1 MPDTPATHAPPT
13 TLELLKARLRE
24 TPLLQRLRESQ
35 SRIGK
40 MCSEGR
46 CPSMSIP
53 VRETD
58 DDFFISNSIADA
70 IEALQG
76 IDATML
82 ADAIDIADHTARSDI
97 ECFFLRNEDGW
108 YNLSAGMPYDWLPQI
123 LRYLTARGLIERK
136 TGDKLDADLDAD
148 LVRFVKRA

>member
-1 MPDTPATHAPPT
+1 MSDALMFLTDVDLAERIRAHRNAGLKLNPAA
-13 TLELLKARLRE
+13 A
-24 TPLLQRLRESQ
+24 
-35 SRIGK
+35 
-40 MCSEGR
+40 
-46 CPSMSIP
+46 
-53 VRETD
+53 
-58 DDFFISNSIADA
+58 A
-70 IEALQG
+70 
-76 IDATML
+76 ML